1 MEPTSILDLL
11 LQFVDVV
18 PVAGIMIMSLVFR
31 GYLGKH
37 VVLLPLGLGMIYG
50 SLVALSSITPEQNT
64 ITIVK
69 EILKT
74 GLGYGGASAILY
86 KIGRTYKWFR
96 NAFNGNGVTAPV
108 DTTSITEGTPT
119 NGN

>member
-1 MEPTSILDLL
+1 MEPTSIFDLL

-18 PVAGIMIMSLVFR
+18 PVAGIMIVSLICR
-31 GYLGKH
+31 GYFGKH
-37 VVLLPLGLGMIYG
+37 VVLVPLGLGMIYG
-50 SLVALSSITPEQNT
+50 TIVALSSVTPEQTN
-64 ITIVK
+64 IVVVK

-96 NAFNGNGVTAPV
+96 NLTNGNGAVTAPV
-108 DTTSITEGTPT
+108 DTTLVKEGTP